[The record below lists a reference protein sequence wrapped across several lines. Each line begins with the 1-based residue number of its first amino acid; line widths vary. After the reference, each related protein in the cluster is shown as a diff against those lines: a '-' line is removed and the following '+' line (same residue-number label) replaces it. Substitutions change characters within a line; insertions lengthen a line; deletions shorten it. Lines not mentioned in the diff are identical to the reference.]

1 MDILS
6 CKPVRSRVAFDGFI
20 TNGGS
25 VSFLGFSPNGR
36 WLVGVS
42 GLNTRVWETAT
53 GSFIGEI
60 KGVAHAFMLNGDLL
74 RRVRSGCDHRI
85 EVVTCPGGEVV
96 TSLEEEASN
105 VYSFIVSPDGQ
116 TIAAG
121 GYEQVH
127 LWDADSGDKLRS
139 FPTNSRVTTDLAFTP
154 DSRHLVTRNFGNMS
168 VWSLAGDLVTS
179 LRAVEIGAPNDR
191 GRSLA
196 MSPQGLIAADGGRMV
211 ELRTLS
217 GKRPALWKFE
227 HHVSSLAFNPAGTI
241 LAVGTQKG
249 DVYLVDMA
257 SHEVVLTLTGPRWVV
272 SALAWHRDGT
282 LAAGW
287 RDNIDL
293 WSDRALGQLIPKAA
307 PRADD
312 GDVPRRLERIRA
324 KIELRGVQLQPPIS
338 LKELE
343 EFEATHSVVLPL
355 GYRRF
360 ITEIGN
366 GGKGPPAYDWAAL
379 GEHEDSYGPDW
390 RLDVSFPL
398 TENSV
403 WEGEE
408 EPLRTELPSAAYR
421 GGYLYLGTEGCGL
434 NWVLIVTGPARG
446 QIWDICWAGACS
458 VTPHRDF
465 LSWYEYWLDGG
476 KDVQNMYDE
485 DVYADDV

>member
-6 CKPVRSRVAFDGFI
+6 CKPIHSRVAFDGFV
-20 TNGGS
+20 TDGGS

-36 WLVGVS
+36 WLVSVS
-42 GLNTRVWETAT
+42 GLNTRVWETAEGT
-53 GSFIGEI
+53 FVGEI
-60 KGVAHAFMLNGDLL
+60 KGVAHAFIPNGDLL
-74 RRVRSGCDHRI
+74 CGAWSGCGHRI

-96 TSLEEEASN
+96 TSFEEEASN
-105 VYSFIVSPDGQ
+105 AYSLVVSPDGQ

-121 GYEQVH
+121 GYQQVH
-127 LWDADSGDKLRS
+127 LWDANSGAKLRS
-139 FPTNSRVTTDLAFTP
+139 FPTHSRVTTDLAFTP
-154 DSRHLVTRNFGNMS
+154 DSRKLVTRNFGNMA
-168 VWSLAGDLVTS
+168 VWSLAGELVTS
-179 LRAVEIGAPNDR
+179 LRSVEIGAPNDR
-191 GRSLA
+191 GQRLA
-196 MSPQGLIAADGGRMV
+196 VSPQGLIAANGGRMV

-227 HHVSSLAFNPAGTI
+227 HYVSSLAFNPAGTI

-249 DVYLVDMA
+249 DVHLVDMA
-257 SHEVVLTLTGPRWVV
+257 SHEVALTLTGPRWVV
-272 SALAWHRDGT
+272 SALAWHRDGS

-293 WSDRALGQLIPKAA
+293 WSDRALGQLTPKAA

-312 GDVPRRLERIRA
+312 GDVSRRLERIRT
-324 KIELRGVQLQPPIS
+324 KIELRGVHLQPPLS
-338 LKELE
+338 MKEVE
-343 EFEATHSVVLPL
+343 EFEATHCVVLPL

-379 GEHEDSYGPDW
+379 GENGDLPQH
-390 RLDVSFPL
+390 LDVPFPL

-408 EPLRTELPSAAYR
+408 EPLRTELSSAAWS
-421 GGYLYLGTEGCGL
+421 GGYLYLGTEGCGM
-434 NWVLIVTGPARG
+434 NWVLIVTGLSRG
-446 QIWDICWAGACS
+446 QIWDLCWAGACS
-458 VTPHRDF
+458 VNPRRDF

-476 KDVQNMYDE
+476 RDVQNAYDE
-485 DVYADDV
+485 DVYADDI